1 MIFLSPEFLYY
12 MLPMLFA
19 LFMYVFIRKES
30 HEHYFSKDILDK
42 LKVNDTSLTLRQR
55 DFLLFI
61 VGALCIVALAQP
73 VLEDGKVKV
82 TSTSADILIALD
94 ISDSMLAQDVYPNR
108 FEFAKLKALEFIK
121 KASNDRI
128 GVVAFAKN
136 SYLVSPIS
144 FDTKTVSFLV
154 SKLDTS
160 SISQKGTDIFTMLE
174 TVSSIHTNTDEKYV
188 LLLSDGGNAKDFSTE
203 IEYANKKN
211 IVVFI
216 LAIGE
221 ETATPIKKED
231 GSFIMDNDV
240 VVLSKLNS
248 AISELAIQTGGVY
261 IQNTTS
267 SRDITTMLDKILEN
281 SQHKELKSQEVERYV
296 SLFYYPIILAMII
309 LLAAF
314 SSVGKSV
321 KHTVPIFIG
330 CMFFASTSPLI
341 ADFFDFA
348 TLMKAKKHY
357 EVEDYNTSA
366 YIYKRYAQRS
376 DNGEAHYNAGNAYYK
391 DKKYLEALSSYSYAR
406 LEDKNQEA
414 NKLSNMGNTLVRLG
428 TINTLQRAVKHYEA
442 SLKIK
447 EDRSTRENLEAVKKA
462 LQENEKK
469 IKKEKEEEKIYA
481 QQKGHNT
488 GDQDEADDTNTK
500 NKNKNN
506 KGGNTSKNKKSDE
519 KIAPGVKA
527 KSEESQSQGD
537 KNDDENSNGDGEAQN
552 AKQDTKDLKD
562 KNKLEVKKK
571 NYDSRSTLQDNEM
584 SDLEQAKWFKKLS
597 INQSTYLY
605 RLNEQRSENEEKNEK
620 PW

>member
-188 LLLSDGGNAKDFSTE
+188 LLLSDGGHAKDFSTE

-231 GSFIMDNDV
+231 GSFIMDNNV

-341 ADFFDFA
+341 ADFFDFC
-348 TLMKAKKHY
+348 HF
-357 EVEDYNTSA
+357 
-366 YIYKRYAQRS
+366 
-376 DNGEAHYNAGNAYYK
+376 
-391 DKKYLEALSSYSYAR
+391 
-406 LEDKNQEA
+406 
-414 NKLSNMGNTLVRLG
+414 
-428 TINTLQRAVKHYEA
+428 
-442 SLKIK
+442 
-447 EDRSTRENLEAVKKA
+447 
-462 LQENEKK
+462 NE
-469 IKKEKEEEKIYA
+469 
-481 QQKGHNT
+481 G
-488 GDQDEADDTNTK
+488 
-500 NKNKNN
+500 
-506 KGGNTSKNKKSDE
+506 
-519 KIAPGVKA
+519 
-527 KSEESQSQGD
+527 
-537 KNDDENSNGDGEAQN
+537 
-552 AKQDTKDLKD
+552 
-562 KNKLEVKKK
+562 
-571 NYDSRSTLQDNEM
+571 
-584 SDLEQAKWFKKLS
+584 
-597 INQSTYLY
+597 
-605 RLNEQRSENEEKNEK
+605 
-620 PW
+620 